1 MAGIA
6 GEIKAEILA
15 KVKAGQKVPQLA
27 EQYGISTKTIYNW
40 LRGQV
45 SEQVSWREYKRVMK
59 ENEQLKQILGVLTL
73 ELEKSKKK
81 TNRN

>member
-1 MAGIA
+1 MPGIA
-6 GEIKAEILA
+6 PEIKLEVLA
-15 KVKAGQKVPQLA
+15 KVKAGEKVSVLA

-45 SEQVSWREYKRVMK
+45 TQQISYREHKRVLK
-59 ENEQLKQILGVLTL
+59 ENKQLKQILGEMAL

-81 TNRN
+81 N